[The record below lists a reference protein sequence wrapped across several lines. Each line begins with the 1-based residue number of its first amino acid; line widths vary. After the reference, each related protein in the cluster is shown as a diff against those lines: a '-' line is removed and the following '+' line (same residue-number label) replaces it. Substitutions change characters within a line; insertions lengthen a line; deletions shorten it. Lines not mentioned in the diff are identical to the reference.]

1 MGLII
6 LKRLGETLIV
16 LLIVTLMV
24 FTLARLTGDPTPLVV
39 PAEATEADRTFFR
52 EQYGL
57 DKPLPI
63 QYSIFL
69 RNVVKGDFGISFRY
83 QEPAIN
89 LVVGAIGP
97 TLKLTGLS
105 MLIAILIGLP
115 LGILG
120 AVFQQG
126 WGARLI
132 NLYASFGQAIPSFW
146 LGLML
151 ILVFAINLG
160 WLPSSGYGSTANYVL
175 PAVTLAFYT
184 SASILRL
191 TTANMQEALKSDFVH
206 MERVLG
212 LSEINILLKHAL
224 RNASLPIVTYLGLQF
239 GLLLGGAIVTE
250 RVFAWPGIG
259 QTIVEAI
266 LSRDYPVIQ
275 ATVLITAVMIMLINF
290 AVDMLYL
297 VLDPRV
303 RS

>member
-63 QYSIFL
+63 QYTIFL

-120 AVFQQG
+120 AVFQRG
-126 WGARLI
+126 WGSRLI

-275 ATVLITAVMIMLINF
+275 ATVLVTAVMIMLINF

>member
-1 MGLII
+1 MGLMV
-6 LKRLGETLIV
+6 LKRFGETLIV

-24 FTLARLTGDPTPLVV
+24 FALARLTGDPTPLVV

-63 QYSIFL
+63 QYGIFL
-69 RNVVKGDFGISFRY
+69 RNVFTGDFGISFRY
-83 QEPAIN
+83 REPAIK
-89 LVVGAIGP
+89 LVARAIGP

-105 MLIAILIGLP
+105 MLLAVLIGVP

-120 AVFQQG
+120 AVFQHT
-126 WGARLI
+126 WGSRAI
-132 NLYASFGQAIPSFW
+132 NMYASFGQAIPSFW

-160 WLPSSGYGSTANYVL
+160 WLPSSGYGAPANYVL

-212 LSEINILLKHAL
+212 LSEMCIVVKHAL
-224 RNASLPIVTYLGLQF
+224 RNASLPIVTYMGLQF

-275 ATVLITAVMIMLINF
+275 ATVLVTAVMIMVINF
-290 AVDMLYL
+290 TVDMLYL

-303 RS
+303 RV

>member
-6 LKRLGETLIV
+6 LQRVGQTLVV

-24 FTLARLTGDPTPLVV
+24 FGLARLTGDPTPLVV

-57 DKPLPI
+57 DKPVPV
-63 QYSIFL
+63 QYVIFL
-69 RNVVKGDFGISFRY
+69 RNVLSGDFGISFRHR
-83 QEPAIN
+83 EPAIN
-89 LVVGAIGP
+89 LVMSAVGP
-97 TLKLTGLS
+97 TLKLTGLA
-105 MLIAILIGLP
+105 MLMAILIGVP
-115 LGILG
+115 LGILA
-120 AVFQQG
+120 AVFRHG
-126 WGARLI
+126 WIERI
-132 NLYASFGQAIPSFW
+132 VNFYASLGQAIPSFW

-151 ILVFAINLG
+151 ILIFAINLR
-160 WLPSSGYGSTANYVL
+160 WLPSSGYGSAANYVL
-175 PAVTLAFYT
+175 PALTLSFYT

-212 LSEINILLKHAL
+212 LGETRIVVKHAL

-275 ATVLITAVMIMLINF
+275 ATVLVTAVMIMIINF

-303 RS
+303 RA

>member
-1 MGLII
+1 MGLIV
-6 LKRLGETLIV
+6 LRRLGQTLIV
-16 LLIVTLMV
+16 LFIVTLMV
-24 FTLARLTGDPTPLVV
+24 FALARLTGDPTPLVV

-57 DKPLPI
+57 DQPLPV
-63 QYSIFL
+63 QYGIFL
-69 RNVVKGDFGISFRY
+69 RNVLAGDFGISFRY
-83 QEPAIN
+83 REPAIK
-89 LVVGAIGP
+89 LVLNAVGP
-97 TLKLTGLS
+97 TLQLTGLA
-105 MLIAILIGLP
+105 MLFAVLAGVP

-120 AVFQQG
+120 AVYQNT
-126 WGARLI
+126 WASRVI
-132 NLYASFGQAIPSFW
+132 NTYASFGQAIPSFW

-160 WLPSSGYGSTANYVL
+160 WLPSSGYGSAANYVL
-175 PAVTLAFYT
+175 PAATLAFYT
-184 SASILRL
+184 SASILKL

-212 LSEINILLKHAL
+212 LSEMRIIVKHAL

-266 LSRDYPVIQ
+266 LTRDYPVIQ
-275 ATVLITAVMIMLINF
+275 ATVLVTAVMIMVINF

-303 RS
+303 RA

>member
-1 MGLII
+1 MGLIVLQRI
-6 LKRLGETLIV
+6 GQTLIV
-16 LLIVTLMV
+16 LFIVTLMV
-24 FTLARLTGDPTPLVV
+24 FALARLTGDPTPMVV
-39 PAEATEADRTFFR
+39 PAEATDADRTFFR

-57 DKPLPI
+57 DQPLPV
-63 QYSIFL
+63 QYGIFL
-69 RNVVKGDFGISFRY
+69 RNVVTGDFGISFRY
-83 QEPAIN
+83 REPAIK
-89 LVVGAIGP
+89 LVLNAVGP
-97 TLKLTGLS
+97 TLQLTGLA
-105 MLIAILIGLP
+105 MLFAVLVGVP

-120 AVFQQG
+120 AVYRNT
-126 WGARLI
+126 WASRAI
-132 NLYASFGQAIPSFW
+132 NTYASLGQAIPSFW

-151 ILVFAINLG
+151 ILVFAITLG
-160 WLPSSGYGSTANYVL
+160 WLPSSGYGTAANYVL

-184 SASILRL
+184 SASILKL

-212 LSEINILLKHAL
+212 LSEMRIVVKHAL

-266 LSRDYPVIQ
+266 LTRDYPVIQ
-275 ATVLITAVMIMLINF
+275 ATVLVTAVMIMIINF
-290 AVDMLYL
+290 TVDMLYL

-303 RS
+303 RA